1 MSTPDPAWL
10 VWGPPALVGCA
21 LAATVLALGMP
32 RGGSAADRRL
42 RSIDQY
48 VQGTGGAAAA
58 ARTARGPSGL
68 RTALVDL
75 GDRATTGRPSTAR
88 TAALLERADLP
99 LRAGE
104 WAVLRAVA
112 VLAGAAL
119 GLLMIHG
126 SIGAN
131 LIGLLLGGGLGT
143 LAPVVF
149 LRVCASR
156 RARRFEAQLPDVLTL
171 VASSLQTGFSLLQAL
186 DAVAQDV
193 AEPTAKEL
201 SRALA
206 ETRIGADIGDALDRM
221 ADRMDST
228 NLRWT
233 SMAIG
238 IQRQVGGNLAET
250 LKTTAATLR
259 DRESLHRH
267 VRALSAEGRLS
278 AYVLIAMPV
287 GIFLYMTRINYDYVS
302 LLWTT
307 PLGLAMSAAGV
318 VMLGIGVVW
327 MRKVVDV
334 EV

>member
-1 MSTPDPAWL
+1 MSPAEPAWL

-32 RGGSAADRRL
+32 RGGSATDRRL
-42 RSIDQY
+42 RSIERY
-48 VQGTGGAAAA
+48 VEGTGPVMAQGTDRPSKLSATLSDLGERAAA
-58 ARTARGPSGL
+58 
-68 RTALVDL
+68 
-75 GDRATTGRPSTAR
+75 GRSSTAR

-99 LRAGE
+99 WRTGE
-104 WAVLRAVA
+104 WVVLRVVA
-112 VLAGAAL
+112 VIVGAAL

-126 SIGAN
+126 SIAAN

-143 LAPVVF
+143 LTPVAF
-149 LRVCASR
+149 LRISASR
-156 RARRFEAQLPDVLTL
+156 RARKFESQLPDVLTL

-193 AEPTAKEL
+193 AEPSAKEL

-206 ETRIGADIGDALDRM
+206 ETRIGADIGESLDRM
-221 ADRMDST
+221 ADRMDSN

-250 LKTTAATLR
+250 LRTTATTLR

-287 GIFLYMTRINYDYVS
+287 GIFLYMTQVNRPYVS

-307 PLGLAMSAAGV
+307 PLGLVLSVVGL
-318 VMLGIGVVW
+318 VMLAIGMVW
-327 MRKVVDV
+327 MRHVVNV

>member
-1 MSTPDPAWL
+1 MSPADPAWL
-10 VWGPPALVGCA
+10 VWGPPGLVGCA

-32 RGGSAADRRL
+32 RGGSATDRRL
-42 RSIDQY
+42 RSIDRY
-48 VQGTGGAAAA
+48 VEGTGRAERKGVDRPSRLSTTLSDLGERAAA
-58 ARTARGPSGL
+58 
-68 RTALVDL
+68 
-75 GDRATTGRPSTAR
+75 GRSSTAR
-88 TAALLERADLP
+88 TSALLERADLP
-99 LRAGE
+99 LRTGE
-104 WAVLRAVA
+104 WVVLRAVA
-112 VLAGAAL
+112 VLVGAAL

-131 LIGLLLGGGLGT
+131 LIGLILGACLGT
-143 LAPVVF
+143 LAPVLF
-149 LRVCASR
+149 LRVAAGR
-156 RARRFEAQLPDVLTL
+156 RARKFESQLPDVLTL

-193 AEPTAKEL
+193 AEPSAKEL

-206 ETRIGADIGDALDRM
+206 ETRIGADIGESLDRM
-221 ADRMDST
+221 ADRMDSN

-233 SMAIG
+233 SMAIS

-250 LKTTAATLR
+250 LRTTAATLR

-287 GIFLYMTRINYDYVS
+287 GIFLYMTQVNRPYVS

-307 PLGLAMSAAGV
+307 PLGLVLSV
-318 VMLGIGVVW
+318 VGLVQLAIGMVW
-327 MRKVVDV
+327 MRHVVNV

>member
-1 MSTPDPAWL
+1 MSPAEPAWL

-32 RGGSAADRRL
+32 RGGSATDRRL
-42 RSIDQY
+42 RSIERY
-48 VQGTGGAAAA
+48 VEGTGPVMPQDTDRPSRLSTTLTDLGERAAA
-58 ARTARGPSGL
+58 
-68 RTALVDL
+68 
-75 GDRATTGRPSTAR
+75 GRSSTAR
-88 TAALLERADLP
+88 TSALLERADLP
-99 LRAGE
+99 WRTGE
-104 WAVLRAVA
+104 WVVLRVVA
-112 VLAGAAL
+112 VIVGAAL

-126 SIGAN
+126 SIAAN

-143 LAPVVF
+143 LTPVVF
-149 LRVCASR
+149 LRISASR
-156 RARRFEAQLPDVLTL
+156 RARKFESQLPDVLTL

-193 AEPTAKEL
+193 AEPSAKEL

-206 ETRIGADIGDALDRM
+206 ETRIGADIGESLDRM
-221 ADRMDST
+221 ADRMDSN

-250 LKTTAATLR
+250 LRTTATTLR

-287 GIFLYMTRINYDYVS
+287 GIFLYMTQVNRPYVS

-307 PLGLAMSAAGV
+307 PLGLVLSVVGL
-318 VMLGIGVVW
+318 VMLAIGMVW
-327 MRKVVDV
+327 MRHVVNV

>member
-1 MSTPDPAWL
+1 MSPADPALL

-32 RGGSAADRRL
+32 RGGSATDRRL
-42 RSIDQY
+42 RSIERY
-48 VQGTGGAAAA
+48 VEGTGPVMPQDADRPSRLSTTLTDLGERAAA
-58 ARTARGPSGL
+58 
-68 RTALVDL
+68 
-75 GDRATTGRPSTAR
+75 GRSSTAR
-88 TAALLERADLP
+88 TSALLERADLP
-99 LRAGE
+99 LRTGE
-104 WAVLRAVA
+104 WVVLRVVA
-112 VLAGAAL
+112 VIVGAAL

-126 SIGAN
+126 SIAAN

-143 LAPVVF
+143 LTPVVF
-149 LRVCASR
+149 LRISASR
-156 RARRFEAQLPDVLTL
+156 RARKFESQLPDVLTL

-193 AEPTAKEL
+193 AEPSAKEL

-206 ETRIGADIGDALDRM
+206 ETRIGADIGESLDRM
-221 ADRMDST
+221 ADRMDSN

-250 LKTTAATLR
+250 LRTTATTLR

-287 GIFLYMTRINYDYVS
+287 GIFLYMTQVNRPYVS

-307 PLGLAMSAAGV
+307 PLGLVLSVVGL
-318 VMLGIGVVW
+318 VMLAIGMVW
-327 MRKVVDV
+327 MRHVVNV

>member
-1 MSTPDPAWL
+1 MSPAGPAWL

-32 RGGSAADRRL
+32 RGGSATDRRL
-42 RSIDQY
+42 RSIERY
-48 VQGTGGAAAA
+48 VEGTGPVMAQGTDRPSRLSTTLTDLGERAAA
-58 ARTARGPSGL
+58 
-68 RTALVDL
+68 
-75 GDRATTGRPSTAR
+75 GRSSTAR
-88 TAALLERADLP
+88 TSALLERADLP
-99 LRAGE
+99 LRTGE
-104 WAVLRAVA
+104 WVVLRVVA
-112 VLAGAAL
+112 VIVGAAL

-126 SIGAN
+126 SIAAN

-143 LAPVVF
+143 LTPVVF
-149 LRVCASR
+149 LRISASR
-156 RARRFEAQLPDVLTL
+156 RARKFESQLPDVLTL

-193 AEPTAKEL
+193 AEPSAKEL

-206 ETRIGADIGDALDRM
+206 ETRIGADIGESLDRM
-221 ADRMDST
+221 ADRMDSN
-228 NLRWT
+228 NLLWT

-250 LKTTAATLR
+250 LRTTATTLR

-287 GIFLYMTRINYDYVS
+287 GIFLYMTQVNRPYVS

-307 PLGLAMSAAGV
+307 PLGLVLSVVGL
-318 VMLGIGVVW
+318 VMLAIGMVW
-327 MRKVVDV
+327 MRHVVNV

>member
-1 MSTPDPAWL
+1 MSPADPALL

-32 RGGSAADRRL
+32 RGGSATDRRL
-42 RSIDQY
+42 RSIERY
-48 VQGTGGAAAA
+48 VEGTGPVMPQDTDRPSRLSTTLTDLGERAAA
-58 ARTARGPSGL
+58 
-68 RTALVDL
+68 
-75 GDRATTGRPSTAR
+75 GRSSTAR
-88 TAALLERADLP
+88 TSALLERADLP
-99 LRAGE
+99 WRTGE
-104 WAVLRAVA
+104 WVVLRVVA
-112 VLAGAAL
+112 VIVGAAL

-126 SIGAN
+126 SIAAN

-143 LAPVVF
+143 LTPVVF
-149 LRVCASR
+149 LRISASR
-156 RARRFEAQLPDVLTL
+156 RARKFESQLPDVLTL

-193 AEPTAKEL
+193 AEPSAKEL

-206 ETRIGADIGDALDRM
+206 ETRIGADIGESLDRM
-221 ADRMDST
+221 ADRMDSN

-250 LKTTAATLR
+250 LRTTATTLR

-287 GIFLYMTRINYDYVS
+287 GIFLYMTQVNRPYVS

-307 PLGLAMSAAGV
+307 PLGLVLSVVGL
-318 VMLGIGVVW
+318 VMLAIGMVW
-327 MRKVVDV
+327 MRHVVNV

>member
-1 MSTPDPAWL
+1 MSPAEPAWL
-10 VWGPPALVGCA
+10 IWGPPALVGCA

-32 RGGSAADRRL
+32 RGGSATDRRL
-42 RSIDQY
+42 RSIERY
-48 VQGTGGAAAA
+48 VEGTGPVMPQDTDRPSRLSTTLTDLGERAAA
-58 ARTARGPSGL
+58 
-68 RTALVDL
+68 
-75 GDRATTGRPSTAR
+75 GRSSTAR
-88 TAALLERADLP
+88 TSALLERADLP
-99 LRAGE
+99 WRTGE
-104 WAVLRAVA
+104 WVVLRVVA
-112 VLAGAAL
+112 VIVGAAL

-126 SIGAN
+126 SIAAN

-143 LAPVVF
+143 LTPVVF
-149 LRVCASR
+149 LRISASR
-156 RARRFEAQLPDVLTL
+156 RARKFESQLPDVLTL

-193 AEPTAKEL
+193 AEPSAKEL

-206 ETRIGADIGDALDRM
+206 ETRIGADIGESLDRM
-221 ADRMDST
+221 ADRMDSN

-250 LKTTAATLR
+250 LRTTATTLR

-287 GIFLYMTRINYDYVS
+287 GIFLYMTQVNRPYVS

-307 PLGLAMSAAGV
+307 PLGLVLSVVGL
-318 VMLGIGVVW
+318 VMLAIGMVW
-327 MRKVVDV
+327 MRHVVNV

>member
-1 MSTPDPAWL
+1 MSPAVPAWL

-32 RGGSAADRRL
+32 RGGSATDRRL
-42 RSIDQY
+42 RSIERY
-48 VQGTGGAAAA
+48 VEGTGPVMPQDTDRPSRLSTTLTDLGERAAA
-58 ARTARGPSGL
+58 
-68 RTALVDL
+68 
-75 GDRATTGRPSTAR
+75 GRSSTAR
-88 TAALLERADLP
+88 TSALLERADLP
-99 LRAGE
+99 LRTGE
-104 WAVLRAVA
+104 WVVLRVVA
-112 VLAGAAL
+112 VIVGAAL

-126 SIGAN
+126 SIAAN

-143 LAPVVF
+143 LTPVVF
-149 LRVCASR
+149 LRVSAGR
-156 RARRFEAQLPDVLTL
+156 RARKFESQLPDVLTL

-193 AEPTAKEL
+193 AEPSAKEL

-206 ETRIGADIGDALDRM
+206 ETRIGADIGESLDRM
-221 ADRMDST
+221 ADRMDSN

-250 LKTTAATLR
+250 LRTTATTLR

-287 GIFLYMTRINYDYVS
+287 GIFLYMTQVNRPYVS

-307 PLGLAMSAAGV
+307 PLGLVLSVVGL
-318 VMLGIGVVW
+318 VMLAIGMVW
-327 MRKVVDV
+327 MRHVVNV

>member
-1 MSTPDPAWL
+1 MSPADPAWL

-32 RGGSAADRRL
+32 RGGSATDRRL
-42 RSIDQY
+42 RSIERY
-48 VQGTGGAAAA
+48 VEGTGPVMPQDTDRPSRLSTTLTDLGERAAA
-58 ARTARGPSGL
+58 
-68 RTALVDL
+68 
-75 GDRATTGRPSTAR
+75 GRSSTAR
-88 TAALLERADLP
+88 TSALLERADLP
-99 LRAGE
+99 WRTGE
-104 WAVLRAVA
+104 WVVLRVVA
-112 VLAGAAL
+112 VIVGAAL

-126 SIGAN
+126 SIAAN

-143 LAPVVF
+143 LTPVVF
-149 LRVCASR
+149 LRISASR
-156 RARRFEAQLPDVLTL
+156 RARKFESQLPDVLTL

-193 AEPTAKEL
+193 AEPSAKEL

-206 ETRIGADIGDALDRM
+206 ETRIGADIGESLDRM
-221 ADRMDST
+221 ADRMDSN

-250 LKTTAATLR
+250 LRTTATTLR

-287 GIFLYMTRINYDYVS
+287 GIFLYMTQVNRPYVS

-307 PLGLAMSAAGV
+307 PLGLVLSVVGL
-318 VMLGIGVVW
+318 VMLAIGMVW
-327 MRKVVDV
+327 MRHVVNV

>member
-1 MSTPDPAWL
+1 MSAADPAWL

-32 RGGSAADRRL
+32 RGGSATDRRL
-42 RSIDQY
+42 RSIDRY
-48 VQGTGGAAAA
+48 VEGTGPATPKDTDRPSRLSTTLSDLGERAAA
-58 ARTARGPSGL
+58 
-68 RTALVDL
+68 
-75 GDRATTGRPSTAR
+75 GRSSTAR
-88 TAALLERADLP
+88 TSALLERADLP
-99 LRAGE
+99 LRTGE
-104 WAVLRAVA
+104 WVVLRAVA
-112 VLAGAAL
+112 VIVGAAL

-131 LIGLLLGGGLGT
+131 LMGLLLGGGLGT
-143 LAPVVF
+143 LTPVVF
-149 LRVCASR
+149 LRVSASR
-156 RARRFEAQLPDVLTL
+156 RARKFESQLPDVLTL

-186 DAVAQDV
+186 DAVARDV
-193 AEPTAKEL
+193 AEPSAKEL

-206 ETRIGADIGDALDRM
+206 ETRIGADIGESLDRM
-221 ADRMDST
+221 ADRMDSN

-250 LKTTAATLR
+250 LRTTATTLR

-287 GIFLYMTRINYDYVS
+287 GIFLYMTQVNRPYVS

-307 PLGLAMSAAGV
+307 SLGLVLSVVGL

-327 MRKVVDV
+327 MRHVVDV